1 VAAKRRYAGLAS
13 LLFGVGLLAFSL
25 SSIRMY
31 YALGE
36 PPVFTGWSVWARLG
50 IGLGAAMVIAGAAV
64 RGGLPWPQRRQCD
77 NMPPMPPSSPDAR
90 HAITWTDLATEVR
103 FLSNKD
109 LKVSWP
115 QRFLPALQNIEEG
128 KGFPGF
134 VKLFS
139 ELAEENDWST
149 LRDLLPDV
157 LDGAERFK
165 VPPPKL

>member
-13 LLFGVGLLAFSL
+13 LLFGAGLLAFSL

-36 PPVFTGWSVWARLG
+36 PPVFTGWCVWARLG
-50 IGLGAAMVIAGAAV
+50 IGAGAAMVVAGIAV
-64 RGGLPWPQRRQCD
+64 RGGLHWPQRRQGD
-77 NMPPMPPSSPDAR
+77 NMPPPSPDTT
-90 HAITWTDLATEVR
+90 HAATWTDLAAEVR
-103 FLSNKD
+103 ALSNKD